1 MQRHRVAHASR
12 GSLRLEGAD
21 SLRQPHICQIVASK
35 LIAAEPGS
43 TIRLGHVKLAVQ
55 QD

>member
-1 MQRHRVAHASR
+1 MQRHLVAHASR

-21 SLRQPHICQIVASK
+21 SLLQPHICQIVVGK
-35 LIAAEPGS
+35 LIVAEPGS
-43 TIRLGHVKLAVQ
+43 TIRLGDVKLAVQ